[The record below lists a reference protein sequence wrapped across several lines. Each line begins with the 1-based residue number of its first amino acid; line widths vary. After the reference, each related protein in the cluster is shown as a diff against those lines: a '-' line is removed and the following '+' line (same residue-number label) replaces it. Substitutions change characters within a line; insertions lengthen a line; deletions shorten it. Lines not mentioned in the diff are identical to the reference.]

1 MRREANTSQFFTAE
15 SVSKLPLRER
25 VGLSIEASD
34 ASDALLRIHEA
45 EDAGVRQVWMIL
57 SSGLDELL
65 ITLVP
70 VSDEK
75 TERKRLLG
83 LIGNL

>member
-34 ASDALLRIHEA
+34 ASDALLRIQEA
-45 EDAGVRQVWMIL
+45 EDAGVRQVWT
-57 SSGLDELL
+57 SC
-65 ITLVP
+65 
-70 VSDEK
+70 
-75 TERKRLLG
+75 
-83 LIGNL
+83 